1 MENLNI
7 LNNYRTIIKEILKQY
22 ASYQPSYGDIE
33 VQTLFDSENDH
44 YQVIAVGWDGKQRIY
59 GCSLHLDLK
68 DGKIWIQVNN
78 TELDIA
84 QELVNR
90 GISKQDIVIGF
101 HTTYLRQFSGYALA

>member
-1 MENLNI
+1 M
-7 LNNYRTIIKEILKQY
+7 
-22 ASYQPSYGDIE
+22 
-33 VQTLFDSENDH
+33 
-44 YQVIAVGWDGKQRIY
+44 IAVGWDGKQRIY

-90 GISKQDIVIGF
+90 GISK
-101 HTTYLRQFSGYALA
+101 

>member
-1 MENLNI
+1 MENLNK

-22 ASYQPSYGDIE
+22 ASYQPSYGDIQI
-33 VQTLFDSENDH
+33 QTLFDSENDH
-44 YQVIAVGWDGKQRIY
+44 YQVIAVGWDAKQRIY

-68 DGKIWIQVNN
+68 EGKIWIQVNN

>member
-1 MENLNI
+1 MENLNT
-7 LNNYRTIIKEILKQY
+7 LNNYRTIIKDILKQY

-33 VQTLFDSENDH
+33 VQTLFDSESDH

-101 HTTYLRQFSGYALA
+101 HTAYLRQFSGYALA

>member
-1 MENLNI
+1 MENLNK
-7 LNNYRTIIKEILKQY
+7 LNNYRIIIKEILKQY

-33 VQTLFDSENDH
+33 IQTVFDSENDH

-68 DGKIWIQVNN
+68 EGKIWIQVNN
-78 TELDIA
+78 TK
-84 QELVNR
+84 LVNR